1 MVISP
6 KLRMNLVGF
15 KLKKGGACR
24 FKNETT
30 DISQTSA
37 FLLDIQLTLV
47 RQSTAIGDSSY
58 NQREKYYTAL
68 KRKDDLGLPRN
79 ARWIWFL
86 CWKEARKLNGERVD
100 AHSRKTVSQGRQRN
114 QLICP

>member
-15 KLKKGGACR
+15 KLKKGGVYR

-58 NQREKYYTAL
+58 NQREKYYTAR
-68 KRKDDLGLPRN
+68 KRKTTWGYPETPDGYGFCVGKKLG
-79 ARWIWFL
+79 
-86 CWKEARKLNGERVD
+86 
-100 AHSRKTVSQGRQRN
+100 S
-114 QLICP
+114 